1 MIQSLLRALELL
13 EYLKEPAHDYTIA
26 ELADALQLPR
36 STVHRML
43 QTFCEKRFVVRDEQS
58 HTYKLG
64 PALISLGRTAAENIS
79 IQDAARPILKHLTTV
94 TEEDSYLIIPV
105 GSKGLVLEK
114 MDGPNHLKVVEK
126 FGYELDMHC
135 GAIRKVLL
143 AYQPKEFIDYYTT
156 HILTAPHAF
165 PKESAEELLSELETI
180 RRDGVSV
187 SYGEYISDAVGIGAP
202 VFDMNGNIT
211 ASVGIIKPHSR
222 IHSEEYVEELKNIV
236 RHGAAELSFYMGHTK
251 T

>member
-1 MIQSLLRALELL
+1 MA
-13 EYLKEPAHDYTIA
+13 
-26 ELADALQLPR
+26 
-36 STVHRML
+36 
-43 QTFCEKRFVVRDEQS
+43 
-58 HTYKLG
+58 
-64 PALISLGRTAAENIS
+64 
-79 IQDAARPILKHLTTV
+79 AARCAPESCSTIRPASIITV
-94 TEEDSYLIIPV
+94 RL
-105 GSKGLVLEK
+105 
-114 MDGPNHLKVVEK
+114 
-126 FGYELDMHC
+126 
-135 GAIRKVLL
+135 
-143 AYQPKEFIDYYTT
+143 
-156 HILTAPHAF
+156 